1 MMVYVDF
8 ELKDDWSKL
17 NVKKKRGMNMTMFII
32 IIIILLSFD
41 MLQG

>member
-1 MMVYVDF
+1 
-8 ELKDDWSKL
+8 
-17 NVKKKRGMNMTMFII
+17 MNMTMFII